1 MHFLLVLAC
10 DAHCLAYFPY
20 AYRGLYFVLVI
31 VYFYVLLLLFVYCLT
46 YGVFGVLWVV
56 HCEYSGRVDSV
67 RGRGMGGGAHGDLE
81 RLTKPVLSVNS
92 IHFTARKCNQVYR
105 SFQGHYR
112 IKPLPAHC
120 TVLSPDVVVS
130 CLSVL
135 LWPQA
140 FFSDF
145 YPYGTYYF
153 I

>member
-1 MHFLLVLAC
+1 MVSL
-10 DAHCLAYFPY
+10 
-20 AYRGLYFVLVI
+20 
-31 VYFYVLLLLFVYCLT
+31 VYCELCIVST
-46 YGVFGVLWVV
+46 VAEWTV
-56 HCEYSGRVDSV
+56 SG
-67 RGRGMGGGAHGDLE
+67 GGGWGGGAHGDLE